1 MNNKSKKWTII
12 LCTAIMVTGM
22 MTACSKNGDNAAS
35 PTASQVTASPTETS
49 SPSAAPVSADETK
62 QGRGEYVGLADPHT
76 VEIKTESGSA
86 SYQLGEGTEDVV
98 TGLKSGNAVSFEYT
112 EKVLEGD
119 NAGTQLILTK
129 IQKEAV
135 SDDKGGQG
143 NKTTKP
149 AVDLPATKDF
159 TFNLEGN
166 KEVRTAKLAHGDG
179 YALYVFDH
187 FSFDSK
193 SSRLSMDIDKNYYV
207 DIQKL
212 PSGYKLENVKKDA
225 ENDLA
230 KVGEVRSIEGA
241 DINSILGGASLF
253 LIGSNDKLTQEVI
266 VKEVDGTGYLLKV
279 NMPQGEPAEGFGP
292 LALTSMSSIVNQ

>member
-12 LCTAIMVTGM
+12 LCTAIMVTGLM
-22 MTACSKNGDNAAS
+22 SACSKNGDNTAS
-35 PTASQVTASPTETS
+35 PSSSQATASPTETS

-62 QGRGEYVGLADPHT
+62 QGKGEYTGQADPHT

-98 TGLKSGNAVSFEYT
+98 TGLKSGDTVSFEYT
-112 EKVLEGD
+112 EKALEGD

-135 SDDKGGQG
+135 SDDKDGQG

-166 KEVRTAKLAHGDG
+166 KEVRTAKLAQGDG

-193 SSRLSMDIDKNYYV
+193 TSRLSMEIDNNYYV

-225 ENDLA
+225 EKDLA
-230 KVGEVRSIEGA
+230 KVGEMRSIEGA

-292 LALTSMSSIVNQ
+292 LAFASMSSIANQ